1 MNLVGKYK
9 IWFGISLAVIVLGI
23 VVMATTGLNYG
34 IDFTGGT
41 MMQIDLGKVVSV
53 EKVQSV
59 IKPFD
64 LNAEIVHAGKEKH
77 EIIIKTKKSISNDE
91 RVKILDAFVTEFGLN
106 EKESFR
112 SVEQFGPSIGKEI
125 QNKALISI
133 LVASLAMLVY
143 ITFRFEYTYGVS
155 SIVALLHDVLVLL
168 SVYAIF
174 RIPVNSSFIAAV
186 LTIVG
191 YSINDTIVVFD
202 RVRENVRKRKKESFF
217 DIANTSLLQTIAR
230 SINTSFTTLLVIG
243 SLYFLGVEQIKDFA
257 LPLLAGVLVGT
268 YSSIFIASP
277 VWAIWKTKI
286 EEKQKHYTAKA

>member
-112 SVEQFGPSIGKEI
+112 SVEQ
-125 QNKALISI
+125 
-133 LVASLAMLVY
+133 
-143 ITFRFEYTYGVS
+143 
-155 SIVALLHDVLVLL
+155 LHDVLVLL